1 MRAPAEIAVQRGSQP
16 VARLSAG
23 ASFAH
28 PSHDGRDGPERA
40 EHQEEPP
47 VGDHRDADPG
57 EQGQRTRDHGEP
69 GTAAGRGVDRQ
80 GTGGVRLLRGDAR
93 GRLLLPGPGRRAS
106 RRSRQVHPEPAE
118 TATAVQPHPVPGTE
132 AGPGGKDL
140 KPGVVEQQGEVRSGG
155 GGAARGQQDRPVVLE
170 DDVAASPGQNE
181 AGARTG
187 TLHDLDRRRVLLVTR
202 RLGCR
207 VGGSGRL
214 RAQRAE
220 QPVGSLRPSRGG
232 VFPVVRHG
240 KQHHR
245 GAVHQRGGP
254 DRQPC
259 QIETLDRG
267 AVLGAHEPGE
277 LGGQVRAVAGGGG
290 GDGRGVGGA
299 SPAPD
304 DVQGQVH
311 GGSTPCGGAGRPVRP
326 CRGGPGASTPFAT
339 SGCAVSS
346 TCGRPRTVTSRPRVT
361 GHAAAASVPRAPS
374 RA

>member
-47 VGDHRDADPG
+47 VGDHRDADPR

-69 GTAAGRGVDRQ
+69 GTTAGRGVDRQ
-80 GTGGVRLLRGDAR
+80 WTGGVGLPRGDSR
-93 GRLLLPGPGRRAS
+93 GRLLLPGPGRRVP
-106 RRSRQVHPEPAE
+106 RRTRQVHPEPAE
-118 TATAVQPHPVPGTE
+118 TITAAQPYPVPGTE

-140 KPGVVEQQGEVRSGG
+140 EPGVVEEQREIGSGG
-155 GGAARGQQDRPVVLE
+155 GAAARGQQDRPVVVE
-170 DDVAASPGQNE
+170 NDVAASPGQE
-181 AGARTG
+181 KTGARTG
-187 TLHDLDRRRVLLVTR
+187 TLHDLDRRRILAVAR
-202 RLGCR
+202 RRGGR

-214 RAQRAE
+214 RAQRAQ
-220 QPVGSLRPSRGG
+220 QPVDILQPSGGG
-232 VFPVVRHG
+232 VLPVVRHG
-240 KQHHR
+240 SQHDR
-245 GAVHQRGGP
+245 RAVHQRGGS

-259 QIETLDRG
+259 QVPALDRG
-267 AVLGAHEPGE
+267 VVPGAHDPGE
-277 LGGQVRAVAGGGG
+277 LGGQLRAVAGGGG

-299 SPAPD
+299 RPAPD

-326 CRGGPGASTPFAT
+326 CHGGPGASTPFAT